1 MKTKYQKLSKQNVFN
16 YKNLIIRHIMKIGNV
31 LLCRHVFKELEDKNV
46 PDYPD
51 EVFAIPDN
59 LPLTD

>member
-1 MKTKYQKLSKQNVFN
+1 
-16 YKNLIIRHIMKIGNV
+16 MKIGNV